1 MTRCWRGTPVHE
13 LSICQALIEQVEA
26 VAREADA
33 VQVVQV
39 QIGIGPLSGVE
50 PQLLEQAFQLARAG
64 SIAATASLL
73 IEHLPIR
80 VSCREC
86 GQETAAEV
94 ANLACGN
101 CGDWHTRLVSGDEM
115 LLLQVELVREAPA
128 GNTAVAANNGLARV

>member
-1 MTRCWRGTPVHE
+1 MHE

-26 VAREADA
+26 VAREANA
-33 VQVVQV
+33 LQVVQV

-73 IEHLPIR
+73 IDYLPVR

-94 ANLACGN
+94 TNLACGN
-101 CGDWHTRLVSGDEM
+101 CGNWQTTLVSGDEM
-115 LLLQVELVREAPA
+115 LLLQVELVREAHTE
-128 GNTAVAANNGLARV
+128 NTADSTSNGSARF

>member
-1 MTRCWRGTPVHE
+1 VHE

-26 VAREADA
+26 VAREASA
-33 VQVVQV
+33 IRVVQV

-73 IEHLPIR
+73 IDYLPIR

-94 ANLACGN
+94 TNLACGN
-101 CGDWHTRLVSGDEM
+101 CGNWHTTLVSGDEM
-115 LLLQVELVREAPA
+115 LLLQVELDREAHTESAA
-128 GNTAVAANNGLARV
+128 GSLNNGTARF

>member
-1 MTRCWRGTPVHE
+1 VHE

-26 VAREADA
+26 VAREASA
-33 VQVVQV
+33 IRVVQV

-64 SIAATASLL
+64 SIAATASLQ
-73 IEHLPIR
+73 IDYLPIR

-94 ANLACGN
+94 TNLACGN
-101 CGDWHTRLVSGDEM
+101 CGNWHTTLVSGDEM
-115 LLLQVELVREAPA
+115 LLLQVELDREAHTESAA
-128 GNTAVAANNGLARV
+128 GSLNNGSARF

>member
-1 MTRCWRGTPVHE
+1 VHE

-26 VAREADA
+26 VASKEGAL
-33 VQVVQV
+33 QVVQV
-39 QIGIGPLSGVE
+39 RVGLGPLSGVE
-50 PQLLEQAFQLARAG
+50 PQLLQQAFQLARAG

-73 IEHLPIR
+73 IDHLPVR

-101 CGDWHTRLVSGDEM
+101 CGDWHTELVSGDEM
-115 LLLQVELVREAPA
+115 LLTQVELVRDTPA
-128 GNTAVAANNGLARV
+128 GKMADATIN

>member
-1 MTRCWRGTPVHE
+1 MPVHE

-26 VAREADA
+26 VARKEGA

-39 QIGIGPLSGVE
+39 RIGIGPLSGVE

-73 IEHLPIR
+73 IDHLPIR
-80 VSCREC
+80 VSCRGC

-94 ANLACGN
+94 TNLACGN
-101 CGDWHTRLVSGDEM
+101 CGNWHTTLVSGDEM

-128 GNTAVAANNGLARV
+128 GNAAGAANPGPAQV

>member
-1 MTRCWRGTPVHE
+1 VHE

-26 VAREADA
+26 VASKEGAL
-33 VQVVQV
+33 QVVQV
-39 QIGIGPLSGVE
+39 RVGLGPLSGVE
-50 PQLLEQAFQLARAG
+50 PQLLQQAFQLARAG

-73 IEHLPIR
+73 IDHLPVR

-101 CGDWHTRLVSGDEM
+101 CGDWHTELVSGDEM
-115 LLLQVELVREAPA
+115 LLTQVELVRNTPA
-128 GNTAVAANNGLARV
+128 GILADTTIN